1 MRRATVTIPDDLAEK
16 VDAYSE
22 RQPAGPS
29 LTALVQAALRRF
41 LAEPEGSS
49 HQRPVVLRVLSNR
62 AAIKDAAARHG
73 ASNVRLFG
81 SVARGEA
88 LPGSGSDVDLL
99 VTLEDGRTLFDIARL
114 RVELEEM
121 LHTPVDVVADSGL
134 SETDPIVT
142 EALNL

>member
-1 MRRATVTIPDDLAEK
+1 MRRATITIPDDLAEK

-88 LPGSGSDVDLL
+88 LPGSDVDLL

-121 LHTPVDVVADSGL
+121 LSTPVDVVADSGL

>member
-1 MRRATVTIPDDLAEK
+1 MRRATITIPDDLAEK

-88 LPGSGSDVDLL
+88 LPGSDVDLL

-134 SETDPIVT
+134 PENDPIVT

>member
-1 MRRATVTIPDDLAEK
+1 MRRATITIPDDLAEK

-49 HQRPVVLRVLSNR
+49 HQRPVILRVLSNR

-88 LPGSGSDVDLL
+88 LPGSDVDLL
-99 VTLEDGRTLFDIARL
+99 VTLEHGRTLFDIARL

-121 LHTPVDVVADSGL
+121 LYTPVDVVADSGL
-134 SETDPIVT
+134 PEHDPIVT

>member
-88 LPGSGSDVDLL
+88 LPGSDVDLL

-134 SETDPIVT
+134 PENDPIVT

>member
-49 HQRPVVLRVLSNR
+49 HQRPVILRVLSNR

-81 SVARGEA
+81 SAARGEA
-88 LPGSGSDVDLL
+88 IPGSDVDLL

-134 SETDPIVT
+134 PENDPIVT

>member
-1 MRRATVTIPDDLAEK
+1 MRRATITIPDDLAEK

-49 HQRPVVLRVLSNR
+49 HQRPVILRVLSNR

-88 LPGSGSDVDLL
+88 LPGSDVDLL

-134 SETDPIVT
+134 PENDPIVT